1 MGLDLEKFDAD
12 VTAYNQELRANRKAE
27 KPLRDEDDPLGMVD
41 YLVAHTELVKANR
54 MALKRPA
61 NAPHDL
67 VDK

>member
-1 MGLDLEKFDAD
+1 MGLDLEDFDQA
-12 VTAYNQELRANRKAE
+12 VTAYNQELRAEREAQNPPRH
-27 KPLRDEDDPLGMVD
+27 EDDPLGMVD

-67 VDK
+67 EDK